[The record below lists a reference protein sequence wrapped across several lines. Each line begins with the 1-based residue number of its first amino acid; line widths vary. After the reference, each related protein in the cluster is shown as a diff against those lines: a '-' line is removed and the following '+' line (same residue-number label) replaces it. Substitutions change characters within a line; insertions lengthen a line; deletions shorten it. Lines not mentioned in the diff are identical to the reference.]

1 MDAVVM
7 DGKGDGAGQTEQQH
21 NDHAE
26 SLSGISPTG
35 GFFFTSPFRSLAT
48 QGCFKPITQPAAG
61 GEALNSPFQQTVQ
74 QAFAQARDAGIAHP
88 ILCGAI
94 PFDTQQPSALF
105 VPKEVQWFER
115 QSFLDRT
122 QMTTGD
128 VPHVTHKTEHP
139 AQPEFMQMVSSAVE
153 ATSRGALRKVVLSRL
168 LEIETQ
174 RPVDNAALM
183 ARMIEQN
190 PGGYHF
196 HVPLEKGAL
205 MGASPE
211 LLLRKLGNHFHSN
224 PLAGSAR
231 RNSDPV
237 QDDAVKNALRT
248 SAKDA
253 YEHHIVTD
261 GMREVLAPRCSHLHI
276 PSQPELLS
284 TPALWHLASPIDG
297 DVADSAENA
306 LSLAC
311 LLHPT
316 PALCGTP
323 TVSAR
328 ELISQLEP
336 FDRGLFGGIVG
347 WCDAQGNGEWVVTIR
362 CGTVHGR
369 QVRLFAGAG
378 IVPDSVPESEWAE
391 TGTKLS
397 TMMRAFGL
405 NPLCT

>member
-7 DGKGDGAGQTEQQH
+7 DGKGNEAGQTEQQRS
-21 NDHAE
+21 AGVE
-26 SLSGISPTG
+26 SMTEISPAD
-35 GFFFTSPFRSLAT
+35 GFFFTSSFRSLAT
-48 QGCFKPITQPAAG
+48 QGCFTRLTLPAAG
-61 GEALNSPFQQTVQ
+61 GEMLDSPFQQAVQ
-74 QAFAQARDAGIAHP
+74 QAFTEARNAGIAHP

-105 VPKEVQWFER
+105 VPQTVRWFDR
-115 QSFLDRT
+115 QAFLDNA
-122 QMTTGD
+122 Q
-128 VPHVTHKTEHP
+128 VTEEALPEVTRKNEHP
-139 AQPEFMQMVSSAVE
+139 ARPEFMQMVASAVE

-168 LEIETQ
+168 LEIETRQ
-174 RPVDNAALM
+174 PVDQAALM
-183 ARMIEQN
+183 ARMIDQN

-196 HVPLEKGAL
+196 HVPLEEGAL
-205 MGASPE
+205 LGASPE

-231 RNSDPV
+231 RSSDPV
-237 QDDAVKNALRT
+237 QDDAAKSALRV

-261 GMREVLAPRCSHLHI
+261 GMREVLAPRCQHLHI

-284 TPALWHLASPIDG
+284 TPTLWHLASPIDG

-323 TVSAR
+323 TPNAR

-362 CGTVHGR
+362 CGTVKAN
-369 QVRLFAGAG
+369 QVQLFAGAG
-378 IVPDSVPESEWAE
+378 IVPDSTPEAEWAE

-405 NPLCT
+405 HTLCS

>member
-7 DGKGDGAGQTEQQH
+7 DGKGNGAGQTEQQRRAG
-21 NDHAE
+21 AE
-26 SLSGISPTG
+26 NAAEISPTC

-48 QGCFKPITQPAAG
+48 QGCFTRLTLPAAG
-61 GEALNSPFQQTVQ
+61 GETLGGEFQQAVQ
-74 QAFAQARDAGIAHP
+74 QAFTQAKNAGITHP

-105 VPKEVQWFER
+105 VPKDVRWFDR
-115 QSFLDRT
+115 QQFLDHAQTAEGELPQVVR
-122 QMTTGD
+122 
-128 VPHVTHKTEHP
+128 KTEHP
-139 AQPEFMQMVSSAVE
+139 AQPEFMQMVTSAVE

-168 LEIETQ
+168 LEIETRQ
-174 RPVDNAALM
+174 PVDQAALM

-190 PGGYHF
+190 PAGYHF
-196 HVPLEKGAL
+196 HVPLKDGAL
-205 MGASPE
+205 FGASPE

-231 RNSDPV
+231 RSNDPT
-237 QDDAVKNALRT
+237 QDEAASRALRV
-248 SAKDA
+248 SEKDA
-253 YEHHIVTD
+253 YEHHIVTE
-261 GMREVLAPRCSHLHI
+261 GMRDVLAPRCQHLNI
-276 PSQPELLS
+276 PAQPELLS
-284 TPALWHLASPIDG
+284 TPTLWHLASPIDG
-297 DVADSAENA
+297 DVADSGENA

-323 TVSAR
+323 TASAR
-328 ELISQLEP
+328 ELIAQLEP

-362 CGTVHGR
+362 CGTVQAN

-378 IVPDSVPESEWAE
+378 IVPDSLPESEWAE

-397 TMMRAFGL
+397 TMLHAFGL
-405 NPLCT
+405 DQG

>member
-1 MDAVVM
+1 MDTLAS
-7 DGKGDGAGQTEQQH
+7 GAGQTDKQVKNRVE
-21 NDHAE
+21 NVAE
-26 SLSGISPTG
+26 ISPTN
-35 GFFFTSPFRSLAT
+35 GFFFTSPFRSLSA
-48 QGCFKPITQPAAG
+48 QGCFTRLTLPAAG
-61 GEALNSPFQQTVQ
+61 GEVLSGDFQQAVQ
-74 QAFAQARDAGIAHP
+74 QAFSQARDAGIAHP

-115 QSFLDRT
+115 QAFLDNA
-122 QMTTGD
+122 QAVEND
-128 VPHVTHKTEHP
+128 LPEVTRKTEHP

-153 ATSRGALRKVVLSRL
+153 ATSWGALRKVVLSRL
-168 LEIETQ
+168 LEIETRQ
-174 RPVDNAALM
+174 PVDQAALM
-183 ARMIEQN
+183 ARMIDQN

-205 MGASPE
+205 LGASPE

-231 RNSDPV
+231 RSSDPV
-237 QDDAVKNALRT
+237 RDDAAKSALRV

-284 TPALWHLASPIDG
+284 TPTLWHLASPIDG

-323 TVSAR
+323 TAAAR

-347 WCDAQGNGEWVVTIR
+347 WCDAEGNGEWVVTIR
-362 CGTVHGR
+362 CGTVNASH
-369 QVRLFAGAG
+369 VRLFAGAG
-378 IVPDSVPESEWAE
+378 IVPDSTPESEWAE

-405 NPLCT
+405 N

>member
-7 DGKGDGAGQTEQQH
+7 DGKGNGAERTNQPLGTGVE
-21 NDHAE
+21 NVVE
-26 SLSGISPTG
+26 ISPAN
-35 GFFFTSPFRSLAT
+35 GFFFTSSFRSLAT
-48 QGCFKPITQPAAG
+48 QGCFARLTLPAAG
-61 GEALNSPFQQTVQ
+61 GDAPDSLFQHAVQ
-74 QAFAQARDAGIAHP
+74 QAFSQARDAGITHP

-105 VPKEVQWFER
+105 VPKDVQWFDR
-115 QSFLDRT
+115 QAFLDNA
-122 QMTTGD
+122 
-128 VPHVTHKTEHP
+128 PVTEDALPEVVRKKEHP

-168 LEIETQ
+168 LEIETRQ
-174 RPVDNAALM
+174 PVDRAALM

-190 PGGYHF
+190 PDGYHF
-196 HVPLEKGAL
+196 HVPLEHGAL
-205 MGASPE
+205 LGASPE
-211 LLLRKLGNHFHSN
+211 LLLRKIGNHFHSN
-224 PLAGSAR
+224 PLAGSVR
-231 RNSDPV
+231 RSNDPR
-237 QDDAVKNALRT
+237 QDDAAKNALRV

-261 GMREVLAPRCSHLHI
+261 GMREVLAPRCRHLHI

-284 TPALWHLASPIDG
+284 TPTLWHLASPIDG

-323 TVSAR
+323 TAAAR
-328 ELISQLEP
+328 DLISQLEP

-362 CGTVHGR
+362 CGTVNDNH
-369 QVRLFAGAG
+369 VRLFAGAG
-378 IVPDSVPESEWAE
+378 IVPDSTPESEWAE

-405 NPLCT
+405 GQR